1 MSKSYIYNFF
11 YVILI
16 LLSCLPTIF
25 SWTFSGLF
33 SSFAKAGYNPYCVTN
48 ECCSEAWINFDRE
61 GLKRALKENVY
72 GQPLLETA
80 VYALSSHFR
89 QTHHNKALT
98 LSFHGMTGTGK
109 NYVASFIAE
118 SMFERGLKS
127 AYVHQFIGRIHF
139 AEQAKVH
146 TYQHELYEKLKNAV
160 AKCPKQLFIFDEVD
174 KMVPEVLNILKP
186 MLDYKLNIDGVD
198 YSQSVFIFLSN
209 TGADVV
215 NEHFH
220 DLYIKEGKERNDM
233 TMADFET
240 FIQRGAFNE
249 QGWLTKGPA
258 TYFRHLTRQ
267 MLFSRSYLG
276 SAFNFIY
283 KLGGFHHSDAIKN
296 NLIDHYIPF
305 LPLEQKHVEMCI
317 RKEFQIRNVNQPK
330 QELIN
335 EVMEIVQ
342 WGPEDTKLFSKTGC
356 KRLGAKVGLLVDK
369 HYWHETHRN
378 EL

>member
-249 QGWLTKGPA
+249 QG
-258 TYFRHLTRQ
+258 
-267 MLFSRSYLG
+267 
-276 SAFNFIY
+276 
-283 KLGGFHHSDAIKN
+283 GFHHSDAIKN